1 VYRFVSPV
9 TAPDPSASPVQ
20 RHQIGDKL
28 GERPVPTHVVRIGT
42 GKDEGTLLAAVRIRK
57 SQGLS
62 ADEVS
67 EILSSARLL
76 EKVSHPNLAQAL
88 EPVIAADEVL
98 IPAEFVDGESLAS
111 LNLAPTREAR
121 PTLEVWLRVV
131 LDTLSGLQAL
141 HAVRG
146 RDGRSFCHT
155 EVTPGNVVVG
165 VDGITRLIHTCRI
178 PGFCIKVP
186 GAIPYLAPEILLQ
199 ESDVD
204 FRADIYGTG
213 AMLWEALTG
222 QRLFQVEKTSAIIR
236 QLLAGALPPARPSKD
251 KPWAASLVP
260 IVARALSIDRAG
272 RPASA
277 DELRTAL
284 ESAAAGH
291 VASYE
296 DVSRWVCAV
305 AGERIVDRRTRHG
318 GLPLEL
324 PRHAPPPPVP
334 MPPLILSPAVPPG
347 PPAVPVP
354 FLPEP
359 FASVPGPVEPP
370 PDSVPVLFDPEPIP
384 AQGGA
389 SARSR
394 KLPWWLWPA
403 CAGAGLL
410 ALLTGALVWFLQDDP
425 AETQTASAPTNAE
438 GSAPAPATDKAPPA
452 TATVAGATAD
462 SPPPDA
468 AEQPPSG
475 TDSFAAS
482 PSLAGPAP
490 DSSAA
495 ASADVRTAPDSPF
508 PAGAPPATTRAKQRK
523 PKRSYDPLGI

>member
-1 VYRFVSPV
+1 M
-9 TAPDPSASPVQ
+9 Q

-76 EKVSHPNLAQAL
+76 EHVSHANVARSL

-98 IPAEFVDGESLAS
+98 IPTEFVDGESLAS

-121 PTLEVWLRVV
+121 PTLEVWLRVL
-131 LDTLSGLQAL
+131 LDALSGVQAL
-141 HAVRG
+141 HAVQG
-146 RDGRSFCHT
+146 RDGRSFYHS
-155 EVTPGNVVVG
+155 ELTPANVVVG
-165 VDGITRLIHTCRI
+165 VDGITRIIHACRI

-186 GAIPYLAPEILLQ
+186 GATPYLAPEILLQ

-204 FRADIYGTG
+204 FRADLYGVG

-222 QRLFQVEKTSAIIR
+222 QRLFQVDKTSVIIR
-236 QLLAGALPPARPSKD
+236 QLLTGALPPARPSKD
-251 KPWAASLVP
+251 KPWAAALVP

-272 RPASA
+272 RHASA

-291 VASYE
+291 VASHE

-334 MPPLILSPAVPPG
+334 MPPLILSPVAPAG
-347 PPAVPVP
+347 PHAVPVP
-354 FLPEP
+354 FVPEP
-359 FASVPGPVEPP
+359 FAAVPGPEYLPPDAVPLLSDPESIPVYEEVEP
-370 PDSVPVLFDPEPIP
+370 
-384 AQGGA
+384 
-389 SARSR
+389 RSR

-410 ALLTGALVWFLQDDP
+410 ALLTGALVWFLQDDSP
-425 AETQTASAPTNAE
+425 ETQTASVATNGE
-438 GSAPAPATDKAPPA
+438 GSAATPATGRAPTETTP
-452 TATVAGATAD
+452 VAATAD
-462 SPPPDA
+462 PPGKVPDA
-468 AEQPPSG
+468 PEQPPSG
-475 TDSFAAS
+475 SDSVAGS
-482 PSLAGPAP
+482 PSLEKPAS
-490 DSSAA
+490 DSNAA
-495 ASADVRTAPDSPF
+495 ASGEVRASPDSPF

>member
-1 VYRFVSPV
+1 M
-9 TAPDPSASPVQ
+9 Q

-28 GERPVPTHVVRIGT
+28 GERPVPTHVVRVGT
-42 GKDEGTLLAAVRIRK
+42 GKDEGTLLTAVRIRK

-76 EKVSHPNLAQAL
+76 EKVSHPNLAQTL

-98 IPAEFVDGESLAS
+98 ILAELVDGESLAG
-111 LNLAPTREAR
+111 LNLAPSREDR
-121 PTLEVWLRVV
+121 PSLEVWLRVL
-131 LDTLSGLQAL
+131 LDTLLGLQAL
-141 HAVRG
+141 HAVQG
-146 RDGRSFCHT
+146 RDGRSFFHS
-155 EVTPGNVVVG
+155 EVTPANVVVG

-186 GAIPYLAPEILLQ
+186 GATPYLAPEILLQ

-204 FRADIYGTG
+204 FRADLYGVG

-222 QRLFQVEKTSAIIR
+222 QRLFQVDKTSVIIR
-236 QLLAGALPPARPSKD
+236 QLLTGALPPARPSKD
-251 KPWAASLVP
+251 KPWAAALVP

-272 RPASA
+272 RHASA

-284 ESAAAGH
+284 EAAAAGH
-291 VASYE
+291 VASHE

-305 AGERIVDRRTRHG
+305 AGERIVHRRARHG

-324 PRHAPPPPVP
+324 PRRAPPPPVP
-334 MPPLILSPAVPPG
+334 MPLILSPAAPAG
-347 PPAVPVP
+347 PHAVPVP

-359 FASVPGPVEPP
+359 FVSTPGPVEPP
-370 PDSVPVLFDPEPIP
+370 PVSVPILSDPESIP
-384 AQGGA
+384 VYEEVEP
-389 SARSR
+389 RSR

-403 CAGAGLL
+403 CAGVGLL
-410 ALLTGALVWFLQDDP
+410 ALLAGALVWFLQDDS
-425 AETQTASAPTNAE
+425 AETQTTSAPTNAE
-438 GSAPAPATDKAPPA
+438 GSAPASATEKAPPA
-452 TATVAGATAD
+452 TATLAGATAG

>member
-1 VYRFVSPV
+1 
-9 TAPDPSASPVQ
+9 VQ

-28 GERPVPTHVVRIGT
+28 GERPVPTHVVRVGT
-42 GKDEGTLLAAVRIRK
+42 GKDEGTLLTAVRIRK

-76 EKVSHPNLAQAL
+76 ENVTHANLAQAL

-98 IPAEFVDGESLAS
+98 ILSEFVDGESLAT

-121 PTLEVWLRVV
+121 PTLEVWLRVL
-131 LDTLSGLQAL
+131 LDALTGLQAL
-141 HAVRG
+141 HAVTG
-146 RDGRSFCHT
+146 RDGRSSFHS
-155 EVTPGNVVVG
+155 EVTPANVVVG

-186 GAIPYLAPEILLQ
+186 GAPPYLAPEILLQ
-199 ESDVD
+199 EADVD
-204 FRADIYGTG
+204 FRADLHEVG

-222 QRLFQVEKTSAIIR
+222 QRLFQADKTSVIIR
-236 QLLAGALPPARPSKD
+236 QLLTGALPPARPSKD
-251 KPWAASLVP
+251 KPWAAALVP

-272 RPASA
+272 RHPSA
-277 DELRTAL
+277 DELRTTIEA
-284 ESAAAGH
+284 AAAGH
-291 VASYE
+291 AASHE

-305 AGERIVDRRTRHG
+305 AGQRIVDRRARHG

-334 MPPLILSPAVPPG
+334 MPPFILSPAAPAG
-347 PPAVPVP
+347 PLPIP
-354 FLPEP
+354 FVPEP
-359 FASVPGPVEPP
+359 FAPPPDLAQPP
-370 PDSVPVLFDPEPIP
+370 PDSAPLLSDPLVPVHQE
-384 AQGGA
+384 A
-389 SARSR
+389 SASSR

-403 CAGAGLL
+403 CAGAGLI
-410 ALLTGALVWFLQDDP
+410 ALLAGALVWFLQDGSADTP
-425 AETQTASAPTNAE
+425 SASSTSGE
-438 GSAPAPATDKAPPA
+438 GSAQAPSTAKAPVETTAAAA
-452 TATVAGATAD
+452 TSD
-462 SPPPDA
+462 SPREETPPDA
-468 AEQPPSG
+468 PAQPPSE

-482 PSLAGPAP
+482 PSRGEPAS

-495 ASADVRTAPDSPF
+495 ASGAVRASPDSPF
-508 PAGAPPATTRAKQRK
+508 PAGAPPATTPAKQRN

>member
-1 VYRFVSPV
+1 M
-9 TAPDPSASPVQ
+9 Q

-98 IPAEFVDGESLAS
+98 ILTEFVDGESLAS
-111 LNLAPTREAR
+111 LNLAPSREAR
-121 PTLEVWLRVV
+121 PGLEVWLRVL

-141 HAVRG
+141 HAVQG
-146 RDGRSFCHT
+146 RDGRTFYHS

-178 PGFCIKVP
+178 PGFCVKVP
-186 GAIPYLAPEILLQ
+186 GATPYLAPEILLQ

-204 FRADIYGTG
+204 FRADLFSVG

-222 QRLFQVEKTSAIIR
+222 QRLFQVDKTSAIIR

-251 KPWAASLVP
+251 KPWAAALVP
-260 IVARALSIDRAG
+260 VVARALSIDSAG
-272 RPASA
+272 RHVTA
-277 DELRTAL
+277 DELRSAL
-284 ESAAAGH
+284 DAAAAGH
-291 VASYE
+291 VASHK

-305 AGERIVDRRTRHG
+305 AGARIVDRRTRHG

-334 MPPLILSPAVPPG
+334 MPPLILSPVAPAGPRAAPVPFAAEPFAAVPG
-347 PPAVPVP
+347 PEDLPPDAVPV
-354 FLPEP
+354 L
-359 FASVPGPVEPP
+359 SDPV
-370 PDSVPVLFDPEPIP
+370 PIP
-384 AQGGA
+384 VQQEEEP
-389 SARSR
+389 RSR

-410 ALLTGALVWFLQDDP
+410 ALLAGALVWFLQDSSGEPRAASGPTNGQNDAGVAAPATEKAP
-425 AETQTASAPTNAE
+425 AETAA
-438 GSAPAPATDKAPPA
+438 
-452 TATVAGATAD
+452 VAATAD
-462 SPPPDA
+462 SPRDDTPPDA
-468 AEQPPSG
+468 PEQPPSG
-475 TDSFAAS
+475 SDSVVGS
-482 PSLAGPAP
+482 PSLAQPAA
-490 DSSAA
+490 DSGAA
-495 ASADVRTAPDSPF
+495 ASADVRTAPESPF